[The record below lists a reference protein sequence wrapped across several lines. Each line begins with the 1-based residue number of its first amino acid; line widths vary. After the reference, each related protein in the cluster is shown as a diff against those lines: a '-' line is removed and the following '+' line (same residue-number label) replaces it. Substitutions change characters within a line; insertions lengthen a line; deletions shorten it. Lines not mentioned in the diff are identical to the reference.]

1 MENKILAKIMDH
13 IMGLIAGLIL
23 LLCLIFKYL
32 IVGIGK
38 GIATLFMFAV
48 MGLTTANSFDSIIES
63 KDGIF

>member
-23 LLCLIFKYL
+23 LLCLIVKYL

-38 GIATLFMFAV
+38 GIATLFKFAV
-48 MGLTTANSFDSIIES
+48 MGFTTANSLDSIIES